1 MPDGHHDEVRRQIVG
16 LNARS
21 RLVEQI
27 AVQLA
32 GHLPLATRDETVAAL
47 RRHGP
52 VKIGTREVSLD
63 GLAGRLPAGAFPVP
77 DVATL
82 VLRIDAAIG
91 MAVVASEHGLP
102 SNYRETQ
109 ELARMVAAF
118 VAETRRGP
126 VAYEA
131 VLASGPEEER

>member
-52 VKIGTREVSLD
+52 VKIGTRDVGDSLATAAL
-63 GLAGRLPAGAFPVP
+63 GALRHKHPRLQWHTLGCHLTDSVP
-77 DVATL
+77 
-82 VLRIDAAIG
+82 
-91 MAVVASEHGLP
+91 
-102 SNYRETQ
+102 
-109 ELARMVAAF
+109 F
-118 VAETRRGP
+118 W
-126 VAYEA
+126 EA
-131 VLASGPEEER
+131 VGRQVPGGYSRRTLCLHTHPGG